1 MDTPGAVA
9 VCALGRE
16 FCSPRGSESS
26 RRARACDCPSA
37 LASEQSRSAEQLLHW
52 RYWRKR
58 GASGSLI
65 TLFSLSLS
73 LSPLSLSLSRF
84 LHTRELSDEERR
96 LVKACG
102 GEPRR
107 ACELSSAA
115 AALLV
120 ACVSARLESGAPSRV
135 QFEMALASGLQ
146 LLSDFPFARMHLCKR
161 CC

>member
-1 MDTPGAVA
+1 MRLSKR
-9 VCALGRE
+9 LGVR
-16 FCSPRGSESS
+16 
-26 RRARACDCPSA
+26 
-37 LASEQSRSAEQLLHW
+37 AEQISRAAASLEILEEERCFRKPYHSLL
-52 RYWRKR
+52 
-58 GASGSLI
+58 
-65 TLFSLSLS
+65 SLSLS